1 MKPQR
6 IIRPIILAII
16 FITVPALVLAQG
28 LCVSQYDW
36 DFSGLDGFEQ
46 TPGFRSISISSGR
59 LYLDGLG
66 GGGSNWAI
74 AQISAADLS
83 SRLGITLPIEI
94 NKLIISGTYRTVG
107 GPSRFSV
114 QALNASDQGF
124 GGDFTGDVPSFTDF
138 SASLSSAPS
147 GEYLARLWLMAGD
160 QTSSTAYPVEIEDLT
175 IIYDVP
181 VECPV
186 AGNDCSTVTDP
197 EFTGAITD
205 TWLLDG
211 SAVITDDMLIL
222 GPGDAAAQ
230 NLTLDSL
237 TTYHAVISTTDMV
250 LPTDLTVRLG
260 TESQTVEITGTGQFT
275 ASFTTPTLG
284 GPIAYILENSGSNA
298 ANVDFTCLYPE
309 YDNGQASGC
318 LAPLNGTFED
328 DSHWNWYRGANWFYP
343 AKSANLPVVDAALIG
358 STEVYTL
365 PAITGTERILL
376 GFTARGLGDNGVIS
390 GQVTNGTSTA
400 EFNYSTYRVEY
411 SYETDLSSL
420 AEAADL
426 QFSFVNPSDVITDIV
441 SSADVLIDNICVFT
455 ATRGPNLPTPTD
467 PNGITPVDPGL
478 TGLSSC
484 GQLDGI
490 WAGFG
495 VNMAQYRATYAA
507 GASVWDPIGWVPWLV
522 AAIFVT
528 LGNWTCFFWATFLN
542 LVDLITYFLNS
553 VMNIGNWLVRNAPLA
568 VAWLSLW
575 FYWARNSLINFA
587 TAFVTVAAWLGWL
600 GNVAW
605 ALAGGLGLTL
615 VAAVAWLLTSGLNI
629 INAVF
634 PWLGDWLAWAAA
646 SLGNLAAWL
655 LQNLMSM
662 NGLRVLFNWFIQSW
676 NGLLINLGTLLS
688 DILTTLISLWNDS
701 LAPVLADVWAFVR
714 GMPAAFVALLIDFVL
729 AAWDFLYTLFVWVWE
744 NVISVA
750 MTPLAFYQAF
760 DAGINA
766 DPYNLVSCAS
776 ENFWCAF
783 LSGVQLINQLIA
795 HSILY
800 PIIITGIILSTLWI
814 LWDNF
819 TALFSPVEI
828 R

>member
-1 MKPQR
+1 MLKLKFFIVPL
-6 IIRPIILAII
+6 LAALLTFVMLWPVMAQSEQDLSTWTIHRWSELMNLDQGPNQASLCPTGDLVMGTYDAVNNWLRSEFPTRASDCSWQLGAFEGVSPDLI
-16 FITVPALVLAQG
+16 VGDDAEIQITIGGDSGQPDGYNAQWH
-28 LCVSQYDW
+28 VYY
-36 DFSGLDGFEQ
+36 
-46 TPGFRSISISSGR
+46 
-59 LYLDGLG
+59 YLDGIWANTG
-66 GGGSNWAI
+66 NYGQGTHNIAIPAGTSKIAI
-74 AQISAADLS
+74 AYWSPFFAIGPSPYVS
-83 SRLGITLPIEI
+83 SIVFTNIEI
-94 NKLIISGTYRTVG
+94 LGQTCPTVDD
-107 GPSRFSV
+107 S
-114 QALNASDQGF
+114 
-124 GGDFTGDVPSFTDF
+124 DFTG
-138 SASLSSAPS
+138 
-147 GEYLARLWLMAGD
+147 
-160 QTSSTAYPVEIEDLT
+160 I
-175 IIYDVP
+175 
-181 VECPV
+181 
-186 AGNDCSTVTDP
+186 
-197 EFTGAITD
+197 ITD
-205 TWLLDG
+205 AWLLEG
-211 SAVITDDMLIL
+211 TAVITDSALTL

-230 NLTLDSL
+230 NLTLESL
-237 TTYHAVISTTDMV
+237 TSYNAVISTTDMI
-250 LPTDLTVRLG
+250 LPSTLVIRLG
-260 TESQTVEITGTGQFT
+260 TVSETLEITGTGRFT
-275 ASFTTPTLG
+275 ASFTTPTLA
-284 GPIAYILENSGSNA
+284 GPIAYILEDTGSNA
-298 ANVDFTCLYPE
+298 INVDFTCLYPA
-309 YDNGQASGC
+309 YDDGQTSGC

-328 DSHWNWYRGANWFYP
+328 DSHWNWYRGASWFYP
-343 AKSANLPVVDAALIG
+343 AKSANLPVADAALIG
-358 STEVYTL
+358 SMEVYTL
-365 PAITGTERILL
+365 PAITGTERLLL

-400 EFNYSTYRVEY
+400 EFNYSTYRTEY
-411 SYETDLSSL
+411 TFETDLSSL
-420 AEAADL
+420 AETADL

-441 SSADVLIDNICVFT
+441 SSADVLIDNICVFV
-455 ATRGPNLPTPTD
+455 ANRGPNLPTPTD
-467 PNGITPVDPGL
+467 PNGVTPVDPGL

-522 AAIFVT
+522 SAIFVT

-553 VMNIGNWLVRNAPLA
+553 VMNIGNWLVRNAPLLI
-568 VAWLSLW
+568 AWLSLW
-575 FYWARNSLINFA
+575 FYWARNSLLNFA
-587 TAFVTVAAWLGWL
+587 TVFLTLAAWLGWL

-605 ALAGGLGLTL
+605 ALSAGLGLTV

-662 NGLRVLFNWFIQSW
+662 NGLRVIVNWIIAAW
-676 NGLLINLGTLLS
+676 NGFLINLGTLLS
-688 DILTTLISLWNDS
+688 NILGDLIGIWNGS

-729 AAWDFLYTLFVWVWE
+729 AAWDFLYTLFLWVWE

-750 MTPLAFYQAF
+750 MTPLTFYQAF

-766 DPYNLVSCAS
+766 DPYNLASCAS

-800 PIIITGIILSTLWI
+800 PIVITGIILSTLWI

-828 R
+828 K

>member
-1 MKPQR
+1 MLYCKIAKLTLLAVIFSLAVFGVWLPISHAQNDDRPCVTDYDFSLGVIRWIGGEWVSGDGYMYSADLGGDNYSLSALGAADFIADSGAITSTLISTNGVMTVTSRVSGSGRDVAFGYCRPGGGGCYFLNDRTNTDWVSWVLNFPANEQIEFFFVDCQGPSGGQCDVSR
-6 IIRPIILAII
+6 IEISLPYCQAANQDGGATCA
-16 FITVPALVLAQG
+16 TVMDAN
-28 LCVSQYDW
+28 
-36 DFSGLDGFEQ
+36 FSGL
-46 TPGFRSISISSGR
+46 IS
-59 LYLDGLG
+59 
-66 GGGSNWAI
+66 N
-74 AQISAADLS
+74 
-83 SRLGITLPIEI
+83 
-94 NKLIISGTYRTVG
+94 
-107 GPSRFSV
+107 
-114 QALNASDQGF
+114 
-124 GGDFTGDVPSFTDF
+124 
-138 SASLSSAPS
+138 
-147 GEYLARLWLMAGD
+147 
-160 QTSSTAYPVEIEDLT
+160 
-175 IIYDVP
+175 
-181 VECPV
+181 
-186 AGNDCSTVTDP
+186 
-197 EFTGAITD
+197 

-211 SAVITDDMLIL
+211 SAVINDMLIL

-230 NLTLDSL
+230 NLTLESL
-237 TTYHAVISTTDMV
+237 TSYNAVISTTDMI
-250 LPTDLTVRLG
+250 LPSTLVIRLG
-260 TESQTVEITGTGQFT
+260 TVSETLEITGTGRFT
-275 ASFTTPTLG
+275 ASFTTPTLA
-284 GPIAYILENSGSNA
+284 GPIAYILEDTGSNA
-298 ANVDFTCLYPE
+298 INVDFTCLYPA
-309 YDNGQASGC
+309 YDDGQTSGC

-328 DSHWNWYRGANWFYP
+328 DSHWNWYRGASWFYP
-343 AKSANLPVVDAALIG
+343 AKAASLPVADAALIG
-358 STEVYTL
+358 SMEVYTL
-365 PAITGTERILL
+365 PAITGTERLLL

-400 EFNYSTYRVEY
+400 EFNYSTYRTEY
-411 SYETDLSSL
+411 TFETDLSSL
-420 AEAADL
+420 AETADL

-441 SSADVLIDNICVFT
+441 SSADVLIDNICVFV
-455 ATRGPNLPTPTD
+455 ANRGPNLPTPTD
-467 PNGITPVDPGL
+467 PNGVTPVDPGL

-522 AAIFVT
+522 SAIFVT

-553 VMNIGNWLVRNAPLA
+553 VMNIGNWLVRNAPLLI
-568 VAWLSLW
+568 AWLSLW
-575 FYWARNSLINFA
+575 FYWARNSLLNFA
-587 TAFVTVAAWLGWL
+587 TVFLTLAAWLGWL

-605 ALAGGLGLTL
+605 ALSAGLGLTI

-662 NGLRVLFNWFIQSW
+662 NGLRVIVNWIIAAW
-676 NGLLINLGTLLS
+676 NGFLINLGTLLS
-688 DILTTLISLWNDS
+688 NILGDLIGIWNGS

-729 AAWDFLYTLFVWVWE
+729 AAWDFLYTLFLWVWE

-750 MTPLAFYQAF
+750 MTPLTFYQAF

-766 DPYNLVSCAS
+766 DPYNLASCAS

-800 PIIITGIILSTLWI
+800 PIVITGIILSTLWI

-828 R
+828 K